1 MVLGAGTWGL
11 CHWNLSQKAGCME
24 GSLEAV
30 PRGNTVFVTD
40 PRCFLNFGAVPR
52 LDGEGDLLATMA
64 MLIVDIVPVK
74 KNMTDSLK
82 G

>member
-1 MVLGAGTWGL
+1 
-11 CHWNLSQKAGCME
+11 ME
-24 GSLEAV
+24 GSLEAA

-64 MLIVDIVPVK
+64 MLKVDIVPVK

>member
-1 MVLGAGTWGL
+1 
-11 CHWNLSQKAGCME
+11 ME
-24 GSLEAV
+24 AA
-30 PRGNTVFVTD
+30 PRGNTAFVPD
-40 PRCFLNFGAVPR
+40 PRGFLKFGAAPS